1 MLAGTQWETLRR
13 GTSRALAPMTLVS
26 CALLAFPGAAVVGAT
41 DDSSVPSASRTGTVK
56 VSSPDDAGARLPEVD
71 PLALTAEM
79 KEFLDQHI
87 APRQSR
93 RARLLRLQ
101 DAIFD
106 PDNGLGVTYGSTST
120 RTAAGTFEER
130 SGNCLSFTLL
140 FAALAGHLGLETYF
154 VEVDEVTGWSQRG
167 GVGLSHWHMYAEVEV
182 DGVVIPVDFLPWT
195 ERRYRSSRRIS
206 EQRVRAHFHNNLG
219 ADLVASNDPNAA
231 LLHFQ
236 RALELDPSFHP
247 ARINMA
253 VAKRRT
259 GQADEAE
266 ALLLAVLKAESGNA
280 VAAANLA
287 TLYLEQGR
295 RDEAAEWVARREI
308 FLNRNPFHHFRM
320 GLRAYRDGEFSRAR
334 DHFKR
339 AITRQRD
346 EAVFFEQ
353 LAEAQFRLGA
363 TRKARSNLRRA
374 LQLTENPDRRQ
385 LIENRLLEEGS
396 RRHVG
401 S

>member
-1 MLAGTQWETLRR
+1 M
-13 GTSRALAPMTLVS
+13 
-26 CALLAFPGAAVVGAT
+26 
-41 DDSSVPSASRTGTVK
+41 
-56 VSSPDDAGARLPEVD
+56 
-71 PLALTAEM
+71 
-79 KEFLDQHI
+79 
-87 APRQSR
+87 
-93 RARLLRLQ
+93 
-101 DAIFD
+101 
-106 PDNGLGVTYGSTST
+106 
-120 RTAAGTFEER
+120 
-130 SGNCLSFTLL
+130 
-140 FAALAGHLGLETYF
+140 
-154 VEVDEVTGWSQRG
+154 
-167 GVGLSHWHMYAEVEV
+167 
-182 DGVVIPVDFLPWT
+182 
-195 ERRYRSSRRIS
+195 
-206 EQRVRAHFHNNLG
+206 
-219 ADLVASNDPNAA
+219 
-231 LLHFQ
+231 
-236 RALELDPSFHP
+236 
-247 ARINMA
+247 
-253 VAKRRT
+253 
-259 GQADEAE
+259 
-266 ALLLAVLKAESGNA
+266 
-280 VAAANLA
+280 AAANLA

-353 LAEAQFRLGA
+353 LAKTQFRLGA